1 MFLLYCL
8 SLIEDQA
15 QKTRFERMYYAHR
28 HVMLYTAQHILKEQ
42 PLAEDAVQEAFLRVL
57 HHMGKIDDPVSHKT
71 RAFLVVIVRNISI
84 NLYNKRK
91 RRNESAF
98 DEGYVESDIWV
109 EIPADPNNVVLEK
122 LRELPALYA
131 HTMALRYLYEF
142 DDREC
147 ARLLNI
153 SEAAVRKRL
162 ERGRNLLKESLQKE
176 AGYEYI

>member
-8 SLIEDQA
+8 SLIEDQI
-15 QKTRFERMYYAHR
+15 QKTRFEQLYVAHR
-28 HVMLYTAQHILKEQ
+28 RAMLYAAQGILREQ

-57 HHMGKIDDPVSHKT
+57 HHMEKIDDPISHKT
-71 RAFLVVIVRNISI
+71 RAFLVVIVRNISLT
-84 NLYNKRK
+84 LYNKRK
-91 RRNESAF
+91 GRNESTL
-98 DEGYVESDIWV
+98 DETYLEADIWA
-109 EIPADPNNVVLEK
+109 EIPADSDNMVLEK

-131 HTMALRYLYEF
+131 HTMALRYLYEL

-162 ERGRNLLKESLQKE
+162 ERGRNLLKESLKKE